1 MTLIAFGLNHKTAPV
16 ALREKVAFNADS
28 LVEGLLSLKRTNR
41 AEEAVIVSTCNRTE
55 IYVVLNKSKDKLGTQ
70 SFQHWLADFHALP
83 MTDIEQY
90 CYTHFD
96 DVAVQHLMRVAS
108 GLDSLVLGE
117 PQILGQVKQAFND
130 AKHTGV
136 VGNVMERLFQNTFA
150 VAKRVRT
157 ETEIGS
163 NAVSVAFASVQ
174 LAKHIFSKIE
184 QQSVLLVGAGETI
197 ELVAQHL
204 KEQGVTELMVVN
216 RTLARAEQLSQRL
229 SAKAIT
235 LAQLPSHLAEADIV
249 ISSTAS
255 QLPLIG
261 KGMVEQALKARKNQP
276 MFMVDL
282 AVPRDIEPG
291 AGELDNVYL
300 YTVDDLQHIVEKNI
314 ASRQVAAIAA
324 EKLVAEQSQAYVQW
338 KQSRDHIDLVREYRQ
353 RGMQQREL
361 LLNVAKQ
368 QIADGKPVDEVM
380 QEFAHKLSNY
390 LMHAPTKAINIAI
403 ERDDGNL
410 KQTLTDAFELGLT
423 PNESDLPE

>member
-1 MTLIAFGLNHKTAPV
+1 
-16 ALREKVAFNADS
+16 
-28 LVEGLLSLKRTNR
+28 
-41 AEEAVIVSTCNRTE
+41 
-55 IYVVLNKSKDKLGTQ
+55 
-70 SFQHWLADFHALP
+70 
-83 MTDIEQY
+83 
-90 CYTHFD
+90 
-96 DVAVQHLMRVAS
+96 
-108 GLDSLVLGE
+108 
-117 PQILGQVKQAFND
+117 
-130 AKHTGV
+130 
-136 VGNVMERLFQNTFA
+136 
-150 VAKRVRT
+150 
-157 ETEIGS
+157 
-163 NAVSVAFASVQ
+163 
-174 LAKHIFSKIE
+174 
-184 QQSVLLVGAGETI
+184 
-197 ELVAQHL
+197 
-204 KEQGVTELMVVN
+204 
-216 RTLARAEQLSQRL
+216 
-229 SAKAIT
+229 
-235 LAQLPSHLAEADIV
+235 
-249 ISSTAS
+249 
-255 QLPLIG
+255 
-261 KGMVEQALKARKNQP
+261 MVEQALKARKNQP

>member
-1 MTLIAFGLNHKTAPV
+1 MTLIALGINHKTAPV
-16 ALREKVAFNADS
+16 ALREQVAFNADS
-28 LVEGLLSLKRTNR
+28 LVDALLSLKHAKR
-41 AEEAVIVSTCNRTE
+41 AQEAVIVSTCNRTE
-55 IYVVLNKSKDKLGTQ
+55 IYAFSDKPDDQ
-70 SFQHWLADFHALP
+70 SSAQNLQHWLAEFHALP
-83 MTDIEQY
+83 SSAIEQHS
-90 CYTHFD
+90 YTYFD
-96 DVAVQHLMRVAS
+96 VDAVQHMMRVAS

-136 VGNVMERLFQNTFA
+136 VGNVLERLFQYTFA

-157 ETEIGS
+157 ETDIGS

-174 LAKHIFSKIE
+174 LAKHIFSKLE
-184 QQSVLLVGAGETI
+184 NQSVLLVGAGETI

-204 KEQGVTELMVVN
+204 KEQGVSKLLVAN

-261 KGMVEQALKARKNQP
+261 KGMVEQALKTRKNQP

-282 AVPRDIEPG
+282 AVPRDIEAG
-291 AGELDNVYL
+291 AGDLDNVYL
-300 YTVDDLQHIVEKNI
+300 YTVDDLQHIVEQNI
-314 ASRQVAAIAA
+314 ASRQVAAKAA
-324 EKLVAEQSQAYVQW
+324 EKLVIEQSQAYEQW

-353 RGMQQREL
+353 RGMNQREQ
-361 LLNVAKQ
+361 LLNTAKQ
-368 QIADGKPVDEVM
+368 QIADGKPVDDVM

-403 ERDDGNL
+403 ERDDSNL
-410 KQTLTDAFELGLT
+410 KQMLADAFELG
-423 PNESDLPE
+423 PKPDNSDPSL

>member
-1 MTLIAFGLNHKTAPV
+1 MTLIAFGINHKTAPV

-55 IYVVLNKSKDKLGTQ
+55 IYVVLNKSKDNLGTQ
-70 SFQHWLADFHALP
+70 SFQHWLADFHGLP

-235 LAQLPSHLAEADIV
+235 LAQLPSHLTEADIV

-353 RGMQQREL
+353 RGMQQREQ

-368 QIADGKPVDEVM
+368 QIADGKPVNEVM

-390 LMHAPTKAINIAI
+390 LMHAPTKAIHIAI

-410 KQTLTDAFELGLT
+410 KQALTDAFELGLT
-423 PNESDLPE
+423 PDESDLPK